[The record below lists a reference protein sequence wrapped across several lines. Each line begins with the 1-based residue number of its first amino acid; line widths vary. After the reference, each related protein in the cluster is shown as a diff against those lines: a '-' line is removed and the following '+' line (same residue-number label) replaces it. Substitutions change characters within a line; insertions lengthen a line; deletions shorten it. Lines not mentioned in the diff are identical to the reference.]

1 MTGEKLRILI
11 VDDEALGRQRLEDLL
26 RHEADV
32 EIVGFADNG
41 GSAVEAIRGMK
52 PDLVFLDV
60 QMPRLTGLEVVRNI
74 GPENMPPTIFVTAY
88 DRYALDAFDVAA
100 VDYLVKPFDDER
112 FEQAFQRA
120 RKMIGLTELGKLS
133 ERLRTVLNA
142 SAPPSGAASPGTAPH
157 AASAVTPVAPAAGP
171 AGLSDS
177 VTTGYLERIAVEMR
191 GQVRVVPVGTIE
203 YIAASGPYAEI
214 HVGDRTYIIR
224 ERMQTLE
231 ERLDP
236 THFFRIHRSVIVRLD
251 QIETLL
257 REAGGD
263 YAVQLRCGARL
274 SVSRNR
280 VEPLEKW
287 MGLAKAR

>member
-1 MTGEKLRILI
+1 MSGPNLRVLI

-26 RHEADV
+26 RHEEGV
-32 EIVGFADNG
+32 EIAGFADNG
-41 GSAVEAIRGMK
+41 DSAVEAIRALR

-60 QMPRLTGLEVVRNI
+60 QMPRRTGLEVVRDI

-112 FEQAFQRA
+112 FEQAFRRA
-120 RKMIGLTELGKLS
+120 RRMIGLTELGKLS
-133 ERLRTVLNA
+133 EQLRTVLNSG
-142 SAPPSGAASPGTAPH
+142 SANPGAAGAPGAA
-157 AASAVTPVAPAAGP
+157 AAS
-171 AGLSDS
+171 LSDS
-177 VTTGYLERIAVEMR
+177 EATGYLERIAVEMR
-191 GQVRVVPVGTIE
+191 GQVRVVPVATIE

-231 ERLDP
+231 ERLNP
-236 THFFRIHRSVIVRLD
+236 AHFFRIHRSVIVKLE